1 MTHIEHTVT
10 IDRPVQEVWD
20 FLMDARNDPIWITN
34 VVEVG
39 RGADQPIELGL
50 EIEETFKFLGVRLPM
65 TMKVTEHEPMT
76 RSAIEMVGGPV
87 PGRGS
92 YDLAPADG
100 GAGGTRF
107 TMTMETD
114 AHGFFKLAEPVF
126 RRMAR
131 RDVVASC
138 EHLKDLLE
146 ARRNDSR
153 TDGP

>member
-1 MTHIEHTVT
+1 MTRIQHTVT

-20 FLMDARNDPIWITN
+20 FLMDTRNDPVWINN

-50 EIEETFKFLGVRLPM
+50 EIDETFKFLGVRLPM
-65 TMKVTEHEPMT
+65 TMKVIEHEPT
-76 RSAIEMVGGPV
+76 SRSAIEMISGPV

-92 YDLAPADG
+92 YDLEPAN
-100 GAGGTRF
+100 GGTRF

-126 RRMAR
+126 ARMAK
-131 RDVVASC
+131 RDVTASA
-138 EHLKDLLE
+138 ENLKDLLE